1 MNAVTP
7 APPKPAIAD
16 GKGQFSFN
24 NVSVGERTLLY
35 TSPDIDSLGFGALDA
50 TVKVQSREASSVYIS
65 TPSLRTLWDR
75 LCVGAAPLSADSGI
89 VWGTIRDA
97 ANLQPRPNAYAE
109 FRWYDL
115 DSTLVRGLL
124 IHDTRKEV
132 VTGNTGLFF
141 ACGVPTGVAINSEAI
156 DSSAA
161 SGLLQY
167 SLGDHRLLRLD
178 LLVSRDMIVA
188 DSTKLSTSA
197 DGVASMRAHGLA
209 TVRGTILDEKNRPLN
224 YAVISLPGAGM
235 SVRTNGRGQFAPG
248 SLPARKHMLEIR
260 RLGYAKRTHLVSLRA
275 NEVAYTHCGPTV
287 YVDDMLSPGDV
298 VLVQERKMVSAA
310 TFAEHS

>member
-1 MNAVTP
+1 MWRGPAQLAGRVRASDGRPLGGARVSIVGSDVTATSMSRTGRDTRVALTPRRVASTARTDSYETIRSASLVRSMNAVTP

-197 DGVASMRAHGLA
+197 DGVASMRAHGL
-209 TVRGTILDEKNRPLN
+209 
-224 YAVISLPGAGM
+224 
-235 SVRTNGRGQFAPG
+235 
-248 SLPARKHMLEIR
+248 R
-260 RLGYAKRTHLVSLRA
+260 RASR
-275 NEVAYTHCGPTV
+275 
-287 YVDDMLSPGDV
+287 
-298 VLVQERKMVSAA
+298 
-310 TFAEHS
+310 